1 MTAKEFLM
9 KLPKMNNDIN
19 QKQTRLSTLRSVA
32 YNTSPNLSA
41 DVVQRTRDKSPL
53 ESIMVKIVDLDRE
66 INKCVDAFVDYKAV
80 VWEQLDKLTDERE
93 KQILWLRYA
102 EEKTWNNISTILYLT
117 PRHIMRIH
125 KSALNNLEKI
135 NSFMQLITD
144 YVDYREIDTEKTT
157 QANIIATFYEINRNK
172 PHILN
177 LCYECLEKIDNTAEL
192 LQDLNIK

>member
-9 KLPKMNNDIN
+9 KLPKMNNEIN

-80 VWEQLDKLTDERE
+80 VWEQLDKLMDERE
-93 KQILWLRYA
+93 KQILWLRYV

-135 NSFMQLITD
+135 
-144 YVDYREIDTEKTT
+144 
-157 QANIIATFYEINRNK
+157 
-172 PHILN
+172 LN
-177 LCYECLEKIDNTAEL
+177 F
-192 LQDLNIK
+192 

>member
-9 KLPKMNNDIN
+9 KLPKMNNEIN

-93 KQILWLRYA
+93 KQILWLA
-102 EEKTWNNISTILYLT
+102 C
-117 PRHIMRIH
+117 
-125 KSALNNLEKI
+125 
-135 NSFMQLITD
+135 Q
-144 YVDYREIDTEKTT
+144 
-157 QANIIATFYEINRNK
+157 
-172 PHILN
+172 
-177 LCYECLEKIDNTAEL
+177 
-192 LQDLNIK
+192 

>member
-9 KLPKMNNDIN
+9 KLPKMNNEIN

-125 KSALNNLEKI
+125 KQGLINLEKI
-135 NSFMQLITD
+135 L
-144 YVDYREIDTEKTT
+144 K
-157 QANIIATFYEINRNK
+157 K
-172 PHILN
+172 
-177 LCYECLEKIDNTAEL
+177 
-192 LQDLNIK
+192 

>member
-9 KLPKMNNDIN
+9 KLPKMNNEIN

-41 DVVQRTRDKSPL
+41 DVVQRTRDKRPL

-135 NSFMQLITD
+135 
-144 YVDYREIDTEKTT
+144 
-157 QANIIATFYEINRNK
+157 
-172 PHILN
+172 LN
-177 LCYECLEKIDNTAEL
+177 F
-192 LQDLNIK
+192 

>member
-19 QKQTRLSTLRSVA
+19 QKQIRLSTLRSVA
-32 YNTSPNLSA
+32 YNTAPNLSA

-125 KSALNNLEKI
+125 KSALTNLEKI
-135 NSFMQLITD
+135 
-144 YVDYREIDTEKTT
+144 
-157 QANIIATFYEINRNK
+157 
-172 PHILN
+172 LN
-177 LCYECLEKIDNTAEL
+177 F
-192 LQDLNIK
+192 